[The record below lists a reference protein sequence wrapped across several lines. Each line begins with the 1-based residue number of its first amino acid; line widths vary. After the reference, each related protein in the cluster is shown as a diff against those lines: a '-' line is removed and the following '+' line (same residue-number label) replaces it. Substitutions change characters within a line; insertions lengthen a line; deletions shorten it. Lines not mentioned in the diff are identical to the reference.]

1 MINLGEQPLNNIML
15 GADAVDR
22 AYYGEALIWPS
33 DGMPLIWPGVQA
45 WFRADAPWTMNL
57 DSNGKVISWADC
69 KNGFVVS
76 QPSAANR
83 PEYQPTGFNGTPGVK
98 FTRALQTYLSSE
110 LLPWVTGNTQ
120 SGIICV
126 IDQQTPPSFTPS
138 TTIVSY
144 GSGPV
149 GQRKAQRLVR
159 YGSNRGGLA
168 VGNGW
173 TEGPYYNPRVDYTG
187 RHSTMAWFKDVA
199 SIANI
204 DESEF
209 AGVSSFAV
217 RTPLTGRTR
226 IGCDC
231 LDVPSEFCDAVIRD
245 VIIIRPSDMASEQE
259 FFDYLTWSY
268 ARSMQ

>member
-1 MINLGEQPLNNIML
+1 MINFGESPLDSIHL
-15 GADAVDR
+15 GADSVDR
-22 AYYGEALIWPS
+22 VYYGGSLIWPS
-33 DGMPLIWPGVQA
+33 DAMPLVWPGVQA
-45 WFRADAPWTMNL
+45 WFRADAPWTLNL
-57 DSNGKVISWADC
+57 DGNGKVASWTDS

-76 QPSAANR
+76 QVNAANR
-83 PEYQPTGFNGTPGVK
+83 PEYLAEGFNGLPGIK
-98 FTRALQTYLSSE
+98 FTRSLQTYLTSE
-110 LLPWVTGNTQ
+110 LLPWVTGSDQ

-126 IDQQTPPSFTPS
+126 LDQLTPPTHTPS

-204 DESEF
+204 DKSEF

-217 RTPLTGRTR
+217 RTPPTGRTR

-231 LDVPSEFCDAVIRD
+231 LDVPTEFCDAIIRD
-245 VIIIRPSDMASEQE
+245 VIIINPDDMLDQQE
-259 FFDYLTWSY
+259 FFDYIDWAY